1 MKIDIEKIKE
11 QLSKVK
17 ENPEVLFGGIYIYI
31 LFVIVAVGIF
41 YLGNLNNISRQST
54 PPDISQVKEVTDLSL
69 KEPRSVPPIDI
80 LKMSKPTDELI
91 AKGKTI
97 FSNICSTCHGI
108 EGAGAGPGAVGLNP
122 APRNF
127 TQNEGWINGRT
138 ISGMFTTLEDGIPNS
153 AMVAYDYLTPED
165 KLSVIHF
172 IRTSF
177 MKDPPV
183 DSDSDLE
190 GLDQLYNLSAGVELP
205 GQIPIEN
212 AEELIIKQSESKTK
226 RVEKAFSLITKE
238 SNSGS
243 VKLLTGVTGDLKSAL
258 SSLVNSNSW
267 RNSESAFI
275 DFVTINVNQNGFNG
289 DVFNLSSTEWNTLY
303 NYLTKII

>member
-165 KLSVIHF
+165 KLSVIHY